1 MQSKMNELWQELRTV
16 LSGRNN
22 TADTIIPPL
31 VFASVNALMGLFPAA
46 LSALGLAALL
56 TILRLIRK
64 QSWMYALMGLGLT
77 SLAAGL
83 AWFTQ
88 NATSFFLP
96 ALLTS
101 GTLWVAALI
110 SIWIGKPL
118 AAWSS
123 HLTRAWPVQW
133 YWQPNICPAY
143 MEVTWI
149 WVAFITARLAAQFL
163 LYQQGNASLLG
174 WANVLLDWPVT
185 IVVLIISYIYGT
197 WRLAKLGG
205 PSVEEYG
212 AHQPPP
218 WKGQKRGF

>member
-1 MQSKMNELWQELRTV
+1 MLHKINEIWQELRTV

-31 VFASVNALMGLFPAA
+31 VFASVNALAGLFPATF
-46 LSALGLAALL
+46 SALGLAGFL
-56 TILRLIRK
+56 TALRLVRK
-64 QSWMYALMGLGLT
+64 QSWIYALSGLGMT
-77 SLAAGL
+77 MLAAGL
-83 AWFTQ
+83 AWLTQ
-88 NATSFFLP
+88 NAASFFLP

-101 GTLWVAALI
+101 STLLIAALV
-110 SIWIGKPL
+110 SILTGKPL

-123 HLTRAWPVQW
+123 HLTRAWPVEW
-133 YWQPNICPAY
+133 YWQPNIYPAY
-143 MEVTWI
+143 MEVTWM
-149 WVAFITARLAAQFL
+149 WAAFIAVRLAAQIL
-163 LYQQGNASLLG
+163 LFQQGNASLMG

-205 PSVEEYG
+205 PSVEEFKS
-212 AHQPPP
+212 HQPSP